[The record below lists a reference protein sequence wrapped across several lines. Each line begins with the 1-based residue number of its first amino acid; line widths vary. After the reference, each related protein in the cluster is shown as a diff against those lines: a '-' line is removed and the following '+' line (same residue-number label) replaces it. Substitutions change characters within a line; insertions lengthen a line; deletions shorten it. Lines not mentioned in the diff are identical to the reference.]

1 MGLKDEISRDVLSVF
16 MNVGEFADVVEIMKG
31 GENVTVL
38 GSLQALDVENNAGGD
53 VLARSSFT
61 LYIPYPLPN
70 GATLAPSDRIRVN
83 GAHYSVDS
91 VADELG
97 VATIHLHRGQR

>member
-16 MNVGEFADVVEIMKG
+16 MNVGEFADVVEILKG

-53 VLARSSFT
+53 VLARSSFV
-61 LYIPYPLPN
+61 LYVPYPLQG

-83 GAHYSVDS
+83 SQHYTVDS
-91 VADELG
+91 VADEMG